1 MAIPA
6 AQGGRGIGAWG
17 PEMEFLKSDGAWAHG
32 IDPKKPLSPLEFFRI
47 YAGHYAV
54 LLYAAIV
61 VMTGALAI
69 KLATSWWQ
77 FCSSFD
83 LRVLPLRRP
92 SAGQIQIK
100 DDGAHA
106 APSPTP
112 SFPCRDRQFWHRD
125 QRGRPADR
133 HGV

>member
-6 AQGGRGIGAWG
+6 AQGGRGVGAWG

-54 LLYAAIV
+54 LLYTAIV
-61 VMTGALAI
+61 VVTGAPAI

-77 FCSSFD
+77 FFGSLLLVAVVYPIVEFCLHKF
-83 LRVLPLRRP
+83 VLHSKALYRRP
-92 SAGQIQIK
+92 FT
-100 DDGAHA
+100 A
-106 APSPTP
+106 ALW
-112 SFPCRDRQFWHRD
+112 RRIHYDH
-125 QRGRPADR
+125 
-133 HGV
+133 